1 MRETTNTPLISIV
14 IPTFNRAELLREAL
28 ESVYKQSYKNLQV
41 IVVDDGSTDHTA
53 QMLEEYK
60 GRVDVVWQ
68 SRGGISA
75 ARNAGLDQ
83 CHGEFVAF
91 LDNDDLWIPDKL
103 EAQVAFA
110 LATPQA
116 TVTYTDAFQFN
127 AEGQFPKTFVDHFPA
142 LNDPTDLFQRMIEEY
157 AIPLMSTTMI
167 RVDFLR
173 EHSLRFQEFAGID
186 DLFLFLEI
194 LRRGGQFAYL
204 PRPLIWRRMHPGNFS
219 GNHRR
224 RFEQRA
230 RLYRTMLAEITDLTT
245 DQRRALKLGL
255 RDAQYRVAE
264 CNWQDLRLPEARK
277 DFLQC
282 ITADRRG
289 MQALVYSVLSCLPR
303 ESVAGLRQWK
313 TGSRAPAR

>member
-1 MRETTNTPLISIV
+1 MQETITTPLISIV

-28 ESVYKQSYKNLQV
+28 ESVYNQSYKNFQV

-53 QMLEEYK
+53 QMLEEYE
-60 GRVDVVWQ
+60 GRVNVVWQ

-83 CHGEFVAF
+83 CRGEFVAF
-91 LDNDDLWIPDKL
+91 LDNDDLWAPDKL

-142 LNDPTDLFQRMIEEY
+142 LKDPTDLFQRMIEEY
-157 AIPLMSTTMI
+157 AIPLMSTVMI
-167 RVDFLR
+167 RLNFLR
-173 EHSLRFQEFAGID
+173 ENSLRFQEFAGID

-194 LRRGGQFAYL
+194 LRRGGRFAYL
-204 PRPLIWRRMHPGNFS
+204 PRPLTWRRMHAGNFS

-224 RFEQRA
+224 RFEERA
-230 RLYRTMLAEITDLTT
+230 RLYRTMLAEMADLTT

-264 CNWQDLRLPEARK
+264 CNWEDLQFPEARK
-277 DFLQC
+277 QFLQC
-282 ITADRRG
+282 VGPDKRG
-289 MQALVYSVLSCLPR
+289 LRALAYSFLSFLPR
-303 ESVAGLRQWK
+303 ASIMGLRQWK
-313 TGSRAPAR
+313 AGARGRAL

>member
-14 IPTFNRAELLREAL
+14 IPTFDRAELLREAL
-28 ESVYKQSYKNLQV
+28 ESVYEQSYKNFQV

-53 QMLEEYK
+53 QMLKQYE
-60 GRVDVVWQ
+60 GRVTVVCQ

-75 ARNAGLDQ
+75 ARNAGLDE
-83 CHGEFVAF
+83 CLGEFVAF
-91 LDNDDLWIPDKL
+91 LDNDDLWTPDKL

-116 TVTYTDAFQFN
+116 TVTYTDAVQFN
-127 AEGQFPKTFVDHFPA
+127 KERQFQKTFVDHFSA
-142 LNDPTDLFQRMIEEY
+142 LKDPTDLFQRMIEEY

-173 EHSLRFQEFAGID
+173 DYSLRFQDFAGID
-186 DLFLFLEI
+186 DLLLFLEI
-194 LRRGGQFAYL
+194 LRRGGEFAYL
-204 PRPLIWRRMHPGNFS
+204 PRPLTWRRMHSGNFS

-230 RLYRTMLAEITDLTT
+230 RLYRTMLAEMADLTT

-264 CNWQDLRLPEARK
+264 CNWEDLRLPEARK

-282 ITADRRG
+282 VGPDKRG
-289 MQALVYSVLSCLPR
+289 LQALAYGFLSFLPR
-303 ESVAGLRQWK
+303 ASIAGLRQWK
-313 TGSRAPAR
+313 AGAKGREL